1 MDHLLIGKKYD
12 LFDFD
17 SGAKITAS
25 KFVILKNEAA
35 LLELALTNWAIDFVR
50 RRGFTFIITP
60 DVCKTS
66 IIEGCGFMPRDK
78 SACKKEFNNQL
89 KYTF

>member
-1 MDHLLIGKKYD
+1 

-17 SGAKITAS
+17 SGAKITSS

-35 LLELALTNWAIDFVR
+35 ILELALTNWAIDYVR
-50 RRGFTFIITP
+50 KRGYTFQITP

-78 SACKKEFNNQL
+78 SACKKSKLIIRKNNI
-89 KYTF
+89 FFI